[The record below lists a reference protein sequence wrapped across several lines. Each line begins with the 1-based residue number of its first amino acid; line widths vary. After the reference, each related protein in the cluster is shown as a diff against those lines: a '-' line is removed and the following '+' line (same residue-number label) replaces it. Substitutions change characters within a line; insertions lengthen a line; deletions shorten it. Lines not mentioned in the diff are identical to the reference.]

1 MLPVTAVSR
10 WKITFSRVPSSS
22 KGWGAA
28 FLRARVP
35 LVRRARARAAG
46 ETRARSHAVQPAHF
60 PLLVPCR
67 ALSYAFIVDDT
78 ITSKRTSA
86 SRVLLKA
93 AFKILLTV
101 YCLLIDSAGVLLPFI
116 VITFTLFTVNDKSL
130 IRTAFSSI
138 S

>member
-1 MLPVTAVSR
+1 MENYFLARSVAVKGVRCGVFARSR
-10 WKITFSRVPSSS
+10 AT
-22 KGWGAA
+22 
-28 FLRARVP
+28 
-35 LVRRARARAAG
+35 RARARAAG

-101 YCLLIDSAGVLLPFI
+101 YCLLIDSAAVLLSFI
-116 VITFTLFTVNDKSL
+116 VITFTLFTINDKSL